1 MHKLKTRALAIA
13 GGVMGGLMGG
23 FMAMAGV
30 ATAADPVVLNVWSD
44 PVRLTMFDL
53 YDKTHDNVTLNVT
66 TIDPAGLVAKIQLGM
81 QSKSEVP
88 DVIFMND
95 IGYAA
100 QLSTRRSNYLLDLTG
115 KVPQTTLD
123 EFYPNANGPCYI
135 NGKLLCMRNDI
146 AHDVVWY
153 DKPLMESLGAKVP
166 TTWEEYQALG
176 DELAAKG
183 YSLGSPMV
191 PFESFLVSDGCD
203 MVMPVEGKDDTV
215 RIDLTTDKC
224 LKPARMIDHMM
235 AAGSLSKVGP
245 FDPAVVDLVKTG
257 KVPLMVGPTWFGEYV
272 IKPTY
277 EMAPGKLAVALPL
290 KWDDQAQPITWSWGG
305 GVYGGWKDTKN
316 PAEVADLITWMSSDV
331 ANQTTAVTLPAHKP
345 SSIAWGARLKTDAY
359 YASPDVFDMQV
370 KAAEYSHPGYV
381 SLRFSVE
388 DALVKIVSANIAKGI
403 SIEASL
409 PALQTE
415 LTNLAKLNGYTV
427 E

>member
-1 MHKLKTRALAIA
+1 MRILGRSVLAIA
-13 GGVMGGLMGG
+13 GGLMLVGGT
-23 FMAMAGV
+23 AV
-30 ATAADPVVLNVWSD
+30 AQEVTLNVWSD

-53 YDKTHDNVTLNVT
+53 YDKTHDNVKLNVT

-115 KVPQTTLD
+115 KVPQATLD
-123 EFYPNANGPCYI
+123 EFYPNANSPCYI

-215 RIDLTTDKC
+215 KIDLTTEKC
-224 LKPARMIDHMM
+224 LKPARMIDHMI

-257 KVPLMVGPTWFGEYV
+257 KVPLMIGPTWFGEYV

-290 KWDDQAQPITWSWGG
+290 KWDDQAQPLTWSWGG
-305 GVYGGWKDTKN
+305 GVYGGWKDTQH

-345 SSIAWGARLKTDAY
+345 SSLAWGERLKTDAY
-359 YASPDVFDMQV
+359 YASPDVFDVQV
-370 KAAEYSHPGYV
+370 AAAAFSHPGYV

-388 DALVKIVSANIAKGI
+388 DAIVKIVSANIAKGQTVE
-403 SIEASL
+403 SSL

-415 LTNLAKLNGYTV
+415 LVNLAKLNGYTV

>member
-1 MHKLKTRALAIA
+1 MEEGNMYLKTLVALGGLAAIA
-13 GGVMGGLMGG
+13 AP
-23 FMAMAGV
+23 AMAQEV
-30 ATAADPVVLNVWSD
+30 TLNVWSD

-53 YDKTHDNVTLNVT
+53 YDKTHDNVKLNVT

-100 QLSTRRSNYLLDLTG
+100 QLSTRRSNYLLDLTD
-115 KVPQTTLD
+115 KVPQATLD
-123 EFYPNANGPCYI
+123 EFYPNANSPCYI
-135 NGKLLCMRNDI
+135 NGKLMCLRNDL

-176 DELAAKG
+176 DELVAKG
-183 YSLGSPMV
+183 YSLGSPIV
-191 PFESFLVSDGCD
+191 PFEAFLVSDGCD

-215 RIDLTTDKC
+215 KIDLTTEKC
-224 LKPARMIDHMM
+224 LKPARMIDHMI

-272 IKPTY
+272 IKATY
-277 EMAPGKLAVALPL
+277 EMAPGKLAVAAPL
-290 KWDDQAQPITWSWGG
+290 KWADQSQPLTWSWGG
-305 GVYGGWKDTKN
+305 GVYGGWKDSAH

-331 ANQTTAVTLPAHKP
+331 ANQTEAVTLPAHKP
-345 SSIAWGARLKTDAY
+345 SSIAWGARLKTDEY
-359 YASPDVFDMQV
+359 YASPDVFDVQV
-370 KAAEYSHPGYV
+370 QAADYSHPGYV

-388 DALVKIVSANIAKGI
+388 EAIVKIVSANIAKGVTV
-403 SIEASL
+403 EASL

-415 LTNLAKLNGYTV
+415 LINLAKLNGYAV

>member
-1 MHKLKTRALAIA
+1 MRILGRSALAIA
-13 GGVMGGLMGG
+13 GGITL
-23 FMAMAGV
+23 MAGTAV
-30 ATAADPVVLNVWSD
+30 AQEVTLNVWSD

-53 YDKTHDNVTLNVT
+53 YDQTHDNVKLNVT

-81 QSKSEVP
+81 QSRSEVP

-115 KVPQTTLD
+115 LVPQTTLD
-123 EFYPNANGPCYI
+123 EFYPNANSPCYI
-135 NGKLLCMRNDI
+135 NGKLMCMRNDI

-153 DKPLMESLGAKVP
+153 DKPLMESLGAAVP

-176 DELAAKG
+176 DELVAKG

-191 PFESFLVSDGCD
+191 PFQAFLVTADCD
-203 MVMPVEGKDDTV
+203 MVMPVAGKDDTV
-215 RIDLTTDKC
+215 KIDLTTEKC
-224 LKPARMIDHMM
+224 LKPARMIDHMI

-245 FDPAVVDLVKTG
+245 FDPAVVELVKAG
-257 KVPLMVGPTWFGEYV
+257 KVPLMIGPTWFGEYV

-290 KWDDQAQPITWSWGG
+290 KWADQEQPLTWSWGG
-305 GVYGGWKDTKN
+305 GVYGGWKDTAH

-331 ANQTTAVTLPAHKP
+331 ANQTTAVTLPAHQP
-345 SSIAWGARLKTDAY
+345 SAIAWGERLKTDAY
-359 YASPDVFDMQV
+359 YASPDAFDVQV
-370 KAAEYSHPGYV
+370 KAAEYSHPGYT

-388 DALVKIVSANIAKGI
+388 EAIVKIVSANIAKGVTV
-403 SIEASL
+403 EASL

-415 LTNLAKLNGYTV
+415 LVNLAKLNGYTV

>member
-1 MHKLKTRALAIA
+1 MRILGRSALALA
-13 GGVMGGLMGG
+13 GGLVLAGG
-23 FMAMAGV
+23 AAV
-30 ATAADPVVLNVWSD
+30 AQEVTLNVWSD

-53 YDKTHDNVTLNVT
+53 YDKTHDNVKLNVT

-100 QLSTRRSNYLLDLTG
+100 QLSTRRSNYLLDLTD
-115 KVPQTTLD
+115 KVPQKTLD
-123 EFYPNANGPCYI
+123 EFYPNANSPCYI

-176 DELAAKG
+176 DELVAKG

-191 PFESFLVSDGCD
+191 PFQAFLVTDGCD

-215 RIDLTTDKC
+215 KIDLSTEKC
-224 LKPARMIDHMM
+224 LKPARMIDHMI

-245 FDPAVVDLVKTG
+245 FDPAVVELVKAG

-290 KWDDQAQPITWSWGG
+290 KWADQEQPLTWSWGG
-305 GVYGGWKDTKN
+305 GVYGGWKDTAH

-331 ANQTTAVTLPAHKP
+331 ANQTTAVTLPAHQP
-345 SSIAWGARLKTDAY
+345 SAIAWGERLKADPF
-359 YASPDVFDMQV
+359 YASPDAFDVQV
-370 KAAEYSHPGYV
+370 KAAEYSHPGYT

-388 DALVKIVSANIAKGI
+388 EAIVKIVSANIAKGVTV
-403 SIEASL
+403 EASL

-415 LTNLAKLNGYTV
+415 LVNLAKLNGYTV

>member
-1 MHKLKTRALAIA
+1 MKALATA
-13 GGVMGGLMGG
+13 GG
-23 FMAMAGV
+23 MALLAGTAV
-30 ATAADPVVLNVWSD
+30 AQEVTLNVWSD

-53 YDKTHDNVTLNVT
+53 YDKTHDNVKLNVT

-100 QLSTRRSNYLLDLTG
+100 QLSTRRSNYLLDLTD

-123 EFYPNANGPCYI
+123 EFYPNANSPCYI
-135 NGKLLCMRNDI
+135 NGKLLCRRNDS
-146 AHDVVWY
+146 AHDEVWY

-166 TTWEEYQALG
+166 TTGEECQALG
-176 DELAAKG
+176 DELVAKG

-191 PFESFLVSDGCD
+191 PFQAFLVSDGCD

-215 RIDLTTDKC
+215 KIDLTTEKC
-224 LKPARMIDHMM
+224 LKPARMIDHMI

-257 KVPLMVGPTWFGEYV
+257 KVPLMIGPTWFGEYV

-290 KWDDQAQPITWSWGG
+290 KWEDQAQPLTWSWGG
-305 GVYGGWKDTKN
+305 GVYGGWKDTAH

-331 ANQTTAVTLPAHKP
+331 ANQTTAVTLPAHQP
-345 SSIAWGARLKTDAY
+345 SAISWGARLKSDPF
-359 YASPDVFDMQV
+359 YASPDAFDVQV

-388 DALVKIVSANIAKGI
+388 DAIVKIVSTNIAKGVTV
-403 SIEASL
+403 EASL

-415 LTNLAKLNGYTV
+415 LVNLAKLNGYAV

>member
-1 MHKLKTRALAIA
+1 MLKLKLSTAAIA
-13 GGVMGGLMGG
+13 GGMALGL
-23 FMAMAGV
+23 FAGAAV
-30 ATAADPVVLNVWSD
+30 AQEVTLNVWSD
-44 PVRLTMFDL
+44 PVRLKMFDL
-53 YDKTHDNVTLNVT
+53 YDQTHDNVKLNVT

-100 QLSTRRSNYLLDLTG
+100 QLSTRRSNYLLDLDG
-115 KVPQTTLD
+115 KVPQATLD
-123 EFYPNANGPCYI
+123 EFYPNANSPCYI
-135 NGKLLCMRNDI
+135 NGKLMCLRNDI

-153 DKPLMESLGAKVP
+153 DKPLMDSLGAKVP
-166 TTWEEYQALG
+166 TTWEEFQALG
-176 DELAAKG
+176 DELAPKG

-191 PFESFLVSDGCD
+191 PLEAFLVSDGCD
-203 MVMPVEGKDDTV
+203 MVMPVEGKADTV
-215 RIDLTTDKC
+215 KIDLTTDKC
-224 LKPARMIDHMM
+224 LKPARLIDHMI
-235 AAGSLSKVGP
+235 AAGSLQKVGP

-257 KVPLMVGPTWFGEYV
+257 KIPLMIGPTWFGEYV

-277 EMAPGKLAVALPL
+277 EMAPGHLAVALPL
-290 KWDDQAQPITWSWGG
+290 KWDDQVQPLTWSWGG
-305 GVYGGWKDTKN
+305 GVYGGWKDTQH
-316 PAEVADLITWMSSDV
+316 PAEVADLITWMASDV
-331 ANQTTAVTLPAHKP
+331 TNQTTAVTLPAHEP
-345 SSIAWGARLKTDAY
+345 SAIAWGARLKDDPY
-359 YASPDVFDMQV
+359 YASPDVFDVQV

-388 DALVKIVSANIAKGI
+388 DALVKIVSANIAKGVTV
-403 SIEASL
+403 EASL

>member
-1 MHKLKTRALAIA
+1 MRILGRSALAVI
-13 GGVMGGLMGG
+13 GGLMLAGG
-23 FMAMAGV
+23 AAV
-30 ATAADPVVLNVWSD
+30 AQEVTLNVWSD

-53 YDKTHDNVTLNVT
+53 YDKTHDNVKLNVT

-100 QLSTRRSNYLLDLTG
+100 QLSTRRSNYLLDLTD
-115 KVPQTTLD
+115 KVPQAVLD
-123 EFYPNANGPCYI
+123 EFYPNANSPCYI

-176 DELAAKG
+176 DELAPKG

-191 PFESFLVSDGCD
+191 PFEAFLVSDGCD
-203 MVMPVEGKDDTV
+203 MVMPVEGKNDTV
-215 RIDLTTDKC
+215 KIDLTTEKC
-224 LKPARMIDHMM
+224 LKPARLVDHMI

-257 KVPLMVGPTWFGEYV
+257 KVPLLIGPTWFGEYV

-290 KWDDQAQPITWSWGG
+290 KWEDQAQPLTWSWGG
-305 GVYGGWKDTKN
+305 GVYGGWKDTQH

-331 ANQTTAVTLPAHKP
+331 ANQTTAVTLPAHRP
-345 SSIAWGARLKTDAY
+345 SAIAWGERLKADPF
-359 YASPDVFDMQV
+359 YASPDAFDVQV
-370 KAAEYSHPGYV
+370 KAAEYSHPGYT

-388 DALVKIVSANIAKGI
+388 DAIVKIVSANIAKGV
-403 SIEASL
+403 SVEASL

-415 LTNLAKLNGYTV
+415 LVNLAKLNGYTV

>member
-1 MHKLKTRALAIA
+1 MPFLKTSLVALA
-13 GGVMGGLMGG
+13 G
-23 FMAMAGV
+23 AMTLGMLAHG
-30 ATAADPVVLNVWSD
+30 ALAADPVTLNVWSD

-95 IGYAA
+95 INYAA

-115 KVPQTTLD
+115 KVPQATLD
-123 EFYPNANGPCYI
+123 EFYPNANSPCYI

-166 TTWEEYQALG
+166 TTWEEYQVLG
-176 DELAAKG
+176 DELAPKG
-183 YSLGSPMV
+183 YSLLSPMV
-191 PFESFLVSDGCD
+191 PFEAFLVTDGCD

-215 RIDLTTDKC
+215 KIDLTTEKC
-224 LKPARMIDHMM
+224 LKPARMIDHMI

-257 KVPLMVGPTWFGEYV
+257 KVPLMIGPTWFGEYV
-272 IKPTY
+272 IKATY

-290 KWDDQAQPITWSWGG
+290 KWEDQTQPLTWSWGG
-305 GVYGGWKDTKN
+305 GVYGGWKDTAH

-345 SSIAWGARLKTDAY
+345 SSIAWGERLKTDAY
-359 YASPDVFDMQV
+359 YGSPDVFEMQV

-388 DALVKIVSANIAKGI
+388 DAIVKIVSANIAKGVTV
-403 SIEASL
+403 EASL

-415 LTNLAKLNGYTV
+415 LVNLAKLNGYTV

>member
-1 MHKLKTRALAIA
+1 MPFLKTSLVALA
-13 GGVMGGLMGG
+13 G
-23 FMAMAGV
+23 AMTLGMLAHG
-30 ATAADPVVLNVWSD
+30 ALAADPVTLNVWSD

-115 KVPQTTLD
+115 KVPQATLD
-123 EFYPNANGPCYI
+123 EFYPNANSPCYI
-135 NGKLLCMRNDI
+135 NGKLMCMRNDI

-166 TTWEEYQALG
+166 TTWEEFQALG
-176 DELAAKG
+176 DELAPKG
-183 YSLGSPMV
+183 YSLLSPMV
-191 PFESFLVSDGCD
+191 PFEAFLVTDGCD

-215 RIDLTTDKC
+215 KIDLTTEKC
-224 LKPARMIDHMM
+224 LKPARMIDHMI

-245 FDPAVVDLVKTG
+245 FDPAVVELVKAG

-272 IKPTY
+272 IKATY

-290 KWDDQAQPITWSWGG
+290 KWEDQAQPLTWSWGG
-305 GVYGGWKDTKN
+305 GVYGGWKDTAH

-331 ANQTTAVTLPAHKP
+331 ANQTTAVTLPAHRP
-345 SSIAWGARLKTDAY
+345 SSIAWGERLKTDAY
-359 YASPDVFDMQV
+359 YGSPDVFDMQV

-388 DALVKIVSANIAKGI
+388 DAIVKIVSANIAKGVTV
-403 SIEASL
+403 EASL

-415 LTNLAKLNGYTV
+415 LVNLAKLNGYTV

>member
-13 GGVMGGLMGG
+13 GGL
-23 FMAMAGV
+23 MAMAGT
-30 ATAADPVVLNVWSD
+30 AMAADPVVLNVWSD

-53 YDKTHDNVTLNVT
+53 YDKTHDNVTLNIT

-100 QLSTRRSNYLLDLTG
+100 QLSTRRSNYLLDLTD

-176 DELAAKG
+176 DELVAKG

-215 RIDLTTDKC
+215 KIDLTTEKC
-224 LKPARMIDHMM
+224 LKPARMIDHMI

-245 FDPAVVDLVKTG
+245 FDPAVVELVKTG
-257 KVPLMVGPTWFGEYV
+257 KVPLMIGPTWFGEYV

-290 KWDDQAQPITWSWGG
+290 KWDDQTQPLTWSWGG

-359 YASPDVFDMQV
+359 YASPDVFDVQV
-370 KAAEYSHPGYV
+370 AAAEFSHPGYV

-403 SIEASL
+403 SVEASL

>member
-1 MHKLKTRALAIA
+1 MRILGRNALGTA
-13 GGVMGGLMGG
+13 GGLVGGLMLAGG
-23 FMAMAGV
+23 AAV
-30 ATAADPVVLNVWSD
+30 AQEVTLNVWSD

-53 YDKTHDNVTLNVT
+53 YDKTHDNVKLNVT

-100 QLSTRRSNYLLDLTG
+100 QLSTRRSNYLLDLTD
-115 KVPQTTLD
+115 KVPQSTLD
-123 EFYPNANGPCYI
+123 EFYPNANSPCYI

-176 DELAAKG
+176 DELVAKG
-183 YSLGSPMV
+183 FSLGSPMV
-191 PFESFLVSDGCD
+191 PFQAFLVSGGCD

-215 RIDLTTDKC
+215 KIDLTTEKC
-224 LKPARMIDHMM
+224 LKPARMIDHMISV
-235 AAGSLSKVGP
+235 GSLSKVGP
-245 FDPAVVDLVKTG
+245 FDPSVVELVKAG

-272 IKPTY
+272 IKATY
-277 EMAPGKLAVALPL
+277 EMPPGKLAVALPL
-290 KWDDQAQPITWSWGG
+290 RWEDQAQPLTWSWGG
-305 GVYGGWKDTKN
+305 GVYGGWKDTAH
-316 PAEVADLITWMSSDV
+316 PAEVADLITWMSSDIT
-331 ANQTTAVTLPAHKP
+331 NQTTAVTLPAHKP
-345 SSIAWGARLKTDAY
+345 SSLAWGERLKADAY

-388 DALVKIVSANIAKGI
+388 DAIVKIVSANIAKGQTVE
-403 SIEASL
+403 SSL

-415 LTNLAKLNGYTV
+415 LVNLAKLNGYTV

>member
-1 MHKLKTRALAIA
+1 MHKLTMKALAT
-13 GGVMGGLMGG
+13 VGGL
-23 FMAMAGV
+23 ALLAGTAV
-30 ATAADPVVLNVWSD
+30 AQEVTLNVWSD

-53 YDKTHDNVTLNVT
+53 YDKTHDNVKLNVT

-100 QLSTRRSNYLLDLTG
+100 QLSTRRSNYLLDLTD
-115 KVPQTTLD
+115 KVPQATLD
-123 EFYPNANGPCYI
+123 EFYPNANSPCYI

-176 DELAAKG
+176 DELVAKG

-191 PFESFLVSDGCD
+191 PFEAFLVSDGCD

-215 RIDLTTDKC
+215 KIDLTTEKC
-224 LKPARMIDHMM
+224 LKPARMIDHMI

-257 KVPLMVGPTWFGEYV
+257 KVPLMIGPTWFGEYV

-290 KWDDQAQPITWSWGG
+290 KWEDQAQPMTWSWGG
-305 GVYGGWKDTKN
+305 GVYGGWKDTAH

-331 ANQTTAVTLPAHKP
+331 ANQTTAVTLPAHQP
-345 SSIAWGARLKTDAY
+345 SAIAWGARLKSDPFYATTDAF
-359 YASPDVFDMQV
+359 DVQV
-370 KAAEYSHPGYV
+370 AAAACSHPGYV

-388 DALVKIVSANIAKGI
+388 DAIVKIVSANIAKGQTVE
-403 SIEASL
+403 SSL

-415 LTNLAKLNGYTV
+415 LVNLAKLNGYTV

>member
-1 MHKLKTRALAIA
+1 MRISGRSALTIGLMLATMPMAGTALAQE
-13 GGVMGGLMGG
+13 V
-23 FMAMAGV
+23 
-30 ATAADPVVLNVWSD
+30 TLNVWSD

-53 YDKTHDNVTLNVT
+53 YDQTHDNVKLNVT

-100 QLSTRRSNYLLDLTG
+100 QLSTRRSNYLLDLTD
-115 KVPQTTLD
+115 KVPQSVLD
-123 EFYPNANGPCYI
+123 EFYPNANSPCYI

-176 DELAAKG
+176 DELVAKG

-191 PFESFLVSDGCD
+191 PFQAFLVTADCD
-203 MVMPVEGKDDTV
+203 MVMPVAGKDDTV
-215 RIDLTTDKC
+215 KIDLTTEKC
-224 LKPARMIDHMM
+224 LKPARMIDHMI

-245 FDPAVVDLVKTG
+245 FDPAVVELVKAG
-257 KVPLMVGPTWFGEYV
+257 KVPLMIGPTWFGEYV

-290 KWDDQAQPITWSWGG
+290 KWADQEQPLTWSWGG
-305 GVYGGWKDTKN
+305 GVYGGWKDTAH

-331 ANQTTAVTLPAHKP
+331 ANQTTAVTLPAHQP
-345 SSIAWGARLKTDAY
+345 SAIAWGERLKSDPF
-359 YASPDVFDMQV
+359 YASPDAFDVQV
-370 KAAEYSHPGYV
+370 KAAEYSHPGYT

-388 DALVKIVSANIAKGI
+388 EAIVKIVSANIAKGVTV
-403 SIEASL
+403 EASL

-415 LTNLAKLNGYTV
+415 LVNLAKLNGYTV

>member
-1 MHKLKTRALAIA
+1 VQKLTMKALAL
-13 GGVMGGLMGG
+13 GGGLALLAGT
-23 FMAMAGV
+23 AMAQEV
-30 ATAADPVVLNVWSD
+30 TLNVWSD

-53 YDKTHDNVTLNVT
+53 YDKTHDNVKLNVT

-115 KVPQTTLD
+115 KVPQQTLD
-123 EFYPNANGPCYI
+123 EFYPNANSPCMI

-166 TTWEEYQALG
+166 TTWEEFQALG
-176 DELAAKG
+176 DELAPKG

-191 PFESFLVSDGCD
+191 PFEAFLVSDGCD
-203 MVMPVEGKDDTV
+203 MVMPVEGKNDTV
-215 RIDLTTDKC
+215 KIDLTTDKC
-224 LKPARMIDHMM
+224 LKPARMIDHMI

-245 FDPAVVDLVKTG
+245 FDPATVEAVKAG

-272 IKPTY
+272 IKATY

-290 KWDDQAQPITWSWGG
+290 KWEDQAQPLTWSWGG
-305 GVYGGWKDTKN
+305 GVYGGWKDTQH

-345 SSIAWGARLKTDAY
+345 SSIAWGERLKTDAY
-359 YASPDVFDMQV
+359 YASPDVFDVQV
-370 KAAEYSHPGYV
+370 AAAAFSHPGYT

-388 DALVKIVSANIAKGI
+388 DAIVKIVSANIAKGQTVE
-403 SIEASL
+403 SSL

-415 LTNLAKLNGYTV
+415 LVNLAKLNGYTV

>member
-1 MHKLKTRALAIA
+1 MPFLKTSLVALA
-13 GGVMGGLMGG
+13 G
-23 FMAMAGV
+23 AMTLGMLAHG
-30 ATAADPVVLNVWSD
+30 ALAADPVTLNVWSD

-115 KVPQTTLD
+115 KVPQATLD
-123 EFYPNANGPCYI
+123 EFYPNANSPCYI
-135 NGKLLCMRNDI
+135 NGKLMCMRNDI

-166 TTWEEYQALG
+166 TTWEEFQALG
-176 DELAAKG
+176 DELAPKG
-183 YSLGSPMV
+183 YSLLSPMV
-191 PFESFLVSDGCD
+191 PFEAFLVTDGCD

-215 RIDLTTDKC
+215 KIDLTTEKC
-224 LKPARMIDHMM
+224 LKPARMIDHMI

-245 FDPAVVDLVKTG
+245 FDPAVVDLVKAG

-272 IKPTY
+272 IKATY

-290 KWDDQAQPITWSWGG
+290 KWEDQAQPLTWSWGG
-305 GVYGGWKDTKN
+305 GVYGGWKDTAH

-345 SSIAWGARLKTDAY
+345 SSIAWGERLKTDAY
-359 YASPDVFDMQV
+359 YGSPDVFDMQV

-388 DALVKIVSANIAKGI
+388 DAIVKIVSANIAKGVTV
-403 SIEASL
+403 EASL

-415 LTNLAKLNGYTV
+415 LVNLAKLNGYTV